1 MIRLLLWRG
10 LASVFL
16 GLGALGVV
24 LPGLP
29 TTPFLLVAAWAGS
42 RGWPALEA
50 RMLEHPRYGSMIRN
64 WRERRAVPRRAKWL
78 ASVMM
83 LASAI
88 MLWLVPVPLLLSAG
102 GNAILLSVAFWLW
115 SRPDT
120 GDTSGTQSVTPPP

>member
-1 MIRLLLWRG
+1 MIRLLFWRG

-50 RMLEHPRYGSMIRN
+50 RMLGHPRYGSLIRD

-78 ASVMM
+78 TSVMM
-83 LASAI
+83 LASAT
-88 MLWLVPVPLLLSAG
+88 MLWLSPAPLPARLAVTV
-102 GNAILLSVAFWLW
+102 ILTCVAAWLW
-115 SRPDT
+115 TRPEAGKT
-120 GDTSGTQSVTPPP
+120 LRM

>member
-1 MIRLLLWRG
+1 MIRQLLWRC

-29 TTPFLLVAAWAGS
+29 TTPFLLVAAWAGT

-50 RMLEHPRYGSMIRN
+50 RLLDHPRYGSIIRD

-78 ASVMM
+78 ATTLM
-83 LASAI
+83 LTSTVL
-88 MLWLVPVPLLLSAG
+88 LWLSPVALSVRLAVTV
-102 GNAILLSVAFWLW
+102 ILLCVAFWLW
-115 SRPDT
+115 MRPEAIKT
-120 GDTSGTQSVTPPP
+120 ARM